1 MVIDVDRF
9 MAVIN
14 ILSAYSVKLWSIMH
28 KSKTLEELFVEIQR
42 QLLTDKLRHYIL
54 KGPSTS

>member
-1 MVIDVDRF
+1 
-9 MAVIN
+9 
-14 ILSAYSVKLWSIMH
+14 MH